1 MSRLS
6 IAFRCFFSLLF
17 KGNIAQ
23 TLFDELRGRIAP
35 PRAEQDGSTIAEH
48 AETRGP
54 EVASPSP
61 GGADRRL
68 VTDRPVT
75 APLATQPSA
84 IAGTER
90 AVQVL
95 ALLQRDARLIDFIKE
110 DIGEYD
116 DAQVGAAVRD
126 MHASCRQTIDRY
138 LTLEP
143 IMASEEGAMV
153 TVQPGF
159 DPAAIKLI
167 GNVTGKLPVRGV
179 LRHRGWRAGTVRLP
193 DVPGAGAAVIAPAEV
208 EVS

>member
-17 KGNIAQ
+17 KGKISE
-23 TLFDELRGRIAP
+23 TLFEELRGRVAP
-35 PRAEQDGSTIAEH
+35 LSPETTEKSVSAADAVAAAAAARPPTVRK
-48 AETRGP
+48 AETP
-54 EVASPSP
+54 AL
-61 GGADRRL
+61 GGA
-68 VTDRPVT
+68 
-75 APLATQPSA
+75 
-84 IAGTER
+84 ER

-126 MHASCRQTIDRY
+126 MHASCRATIDRY

-143 IMASEEGAMV
+143 VMAGEEGRPV
-153 TVQPGF
+153 TVEAGF
-159 DPAAIKLI
+159 DPGTIKLI

-179 LRHRGWRAGTVRLP
+179 LRHRGWRAGAVRLP
-193 DVPGAGAAVIAPAEV
+193 ELTQTPAVSVIAPAEV
-208 EVS
+208 EVQ

>member
-17 KGNIAQ
+17 KGKISE
-23 TLFDELRGRIAP
+23 TLFEELRGRVAP
-35 PRAEQDGSTIAEH
+35 PSPETTERSASAADAVAAAAAARPPTVRK
-48 AETRGP
+48 AETP
-54 EVASPSP
+54 AL
-61 GGADRRL
+61 GGA
-68 VTDRPVT
+68 
-75 APLATQPSA
+75 
-84 IAGTER
+84 ER

-126 MHASCRQTIDRY
+126 MHASCRATIDRY

-143 IMASEEGAMV
+143 VMAGEEGRPV
-153 TVQPGF
+153 TVEAGF
-159 DPAAIKLI
+159 DPGTIKLI

-179 LRHRGWRAGTVRLP
+179 LRHRGWRAGAVRLP
-193 DVPGAGAAVIAPAEV
+193 ELTQTPAVSVIAPAEV
-208 EVS
+208 EVQ

>member
-17 KGNIAQ
+17 KGTISE
-23 TLFDELRGRIAP
+23 TLFGELRSRVAP
-35 PRAEQDGSTIAEH
+35 RGVDDGDHPARETTPVRSSVEAPRPAAAKQD
-48 AETRGP
+48 
-54 EVASPSP
+54 ASALA
-61 GGADRRL
+61 GG
-68 VTDRPVT
+68 
-75 APLATQPSA
+75 
-84 IAGTER
+84 ER

-110 DIGEYD
+110 DIADYD

-126 MHASCRQTIDRY
+126 MHASCRATIDRY

-143 IMASEEGAMV
+143 VMAGEEGTPV

-159 DPAAIKLI
+159 EPGTIKLL

-179 LRHRGWRAGTVRLP
+179 LRHKGWRTRAVRLP
-193 DVPGAGAAVIAPAEV
+193 DLPSGGAVSVVAPAEV

>member
-17 KGNIAQ
+17 KGTISD
-23 TLFDELRGRIAP
+23 TLFEELRGR
-35 PRAEQDGSTIAEH
+35 
-48 AETRGP
+48 
-54 EVASPSP
+54 VASPAATGVEQGRP
-61 GGADRRL
+61 EGRAEAFTRPTEMPRPAVVAKPETPPLGGA
-68 VTDRPVT
+68 
-75 APLATQPSA
+75 
-84 IAGTER
+84 ER

-126 MHASCRQTIDRY
+126 MHASCRATVDRY

-143 IMASEEGAMV
+143 VMSDEEGTSV

-159 DPAAIKLI
+159 DPGAIKLI

-179 LRHRGWRAGTVRLP
+179 LRHRGWRAGAVRLP
-193 DVPGAGAAVIAPAEV
+193 DLPSTSGTVSIIAPAEV